1 MEEVRRMVFSSMV
14 FLFLFLPL
22 VIMIY
27 YNPFVKGRKF
37 KNLFLLLASLLFYA
51 WGEPVYV
58 FLMLISILVTWIL
71 AFFLRGRY
79 KKVVL
84 TVGIVYHVGVLFI
97 FKYLTFLTSQ
107 LGLILNQ
114 DFSYIKIA
122 LPIGIS
128 FFTFQLM
135 SYFLDV
141 YKGEAKPQKNIFNLG
156 LYVSLFP
163 QLIAGPIVRY
173 NEIEEQIN
181 NRAESIEN
189 LSAGMKRFIYG
200 LAKKLLLADYL
211 SVIADSSF
219 TRIGDQTVVMAWF
232 GILAY
237 SLQIYFD
244 FSGYSDM
251 AIGLGKMFGFEF
263 AENFNYP
270 YISKSIVEF
279 WRRWHISLSRWFRD
293 YVYIFLGGGYGKPL
307 KVALNLAVVW
317 ILTGIW
323 HGANWT
329 FLVWGILYYLL
340 IVIEKFTGIIDKMGK
355 FSRVYTLVAVMLCWV
370 VFRANN
376 LGEAFLYIENMF
388 GINAGNSYSL
398 SAIKDETGYA
408 VILLASVIGCTPLV
422 KKILD
427 KFAAIEGVWIL
438 LIFAL
443 SLIKATSSSYSPFIY
458 FNF

>member
-1 MEEVRRMVFSSMV
+1 MVFSSTV

-37 KNLFLLLASLLFYA
+37 KNLFLLLASLFFYA

-181 NRAESIEN
+181 TRVESIEN
-189 LSAGMKRFIYG
+189 VSVGMKRFIYG
-200 LAKKLLLADYL
+200 LSKKLLLADYL
-211 SVIADSSF
+211 SAIADSSF

-279 WRRWHISLSRWFRD
+279 WRKWHISLSRWFRD

-307 KVALNLAVVW
+307 KVAFNLAVVW

-427 KFAAIEGVWIL
+427 KFAVIEGIWIF

>member
-1 MEEVRRMVFSSMV
+1 MVFSSTV

-37 KNLFLLLASLLFYA
+37 KNLFLLLASLFFYA

-58 FLMLISILVTWIL
+58 FLMLISISVTWIL

-84 TVGIVYHVGVLFI
+84 TVGIIYHVGVLFI

-181 NRAESIEN
+181 TRAESIEN

-307 KVALNLAVVW
+307 KVAFNLAVVW

-340 IVIEKFTGIIDKMGK
+340 IVVEKFTGIIDKMGK

-370 VFRANN
+370 VFRADN

>member
-1 MEEVRRMVFSSMV
+1 MVFSSTV

-37 KNLFLLLASLLFYA
+37 KNLFLLLASLFFYA

-58 FLMLISILVTWIL
+58 FLMLISISVTWML

-181 NRAESIEN
+181 TRVESIEN
-189 LSAGMKRFIYG
+189 VSAGMKRFIYG
-200 LAKKLLLADYL
+200 LSKKLLLADYL
-211 SVIADSSF
+211 SAIADSSF

-251 AIGLGKMFGFEF
+251 AIGLGKIFGFEF

-307 KVALNLAVVW
+307 KVAFNLAVVW

-388 GINAGNSYSL
+388 GMNAGNSYSL

-427 KFAAIEGVWIL
+427 KFAAIEGIWIF

>member
-1 MEEVRRMVFSSMV
+1 MVFSSTV

-37 KNLFLLLASLLFYA
+37 KNLFLLLASLFFYA

-181 NRAESIEN
+181 TRVESIEN
-189 LSAGMKRFIYG
+189 VSVGMKRFIYG
-200 LAKKLLLADYL
+200 LSKKLLLADYL
-211 SVIADSSF
+211 SAIADSSF

-340 IVIEKFTGIIDKMGK
+340 IVLEKFTGIIDKMGK

-427 KFAAIEGVWIL
+427 KFAVIEGIWIF

>member
-1 MEEVRRMVFSSMV
+1 MVFSSTV

-37 KNLFLLLASLLFYA
+37 KNLFLLLASLFFYA

-189 LSAGMKRFIYG
+189 VSAGMKRFIYG
-200 LAKKLLLADYL
+200 LSKKLLLADYL
-211 SVIADSSF
+211 STIADSSF

-307 KVALNLAVVW
+307 KVAFNLAVVW

-340 IVIEKFTGIIDKMGK
+340 IVVEKFAGIIDKMGK

-427 KFAAIEGVWIL
+427 KFVAIEGVWIL

>member
-1 MEEVRRMVFSSMV
+1 MVFSSTV

-37 KNLFLLLASLLFYA
+37 KNLFLLLASLFFYA

-58 FLMLISILVTWIL
+58 FLMLISISVTWIL

-181 NRAESIEN
+181 TRVESIEN
-189 LSAGMKRFIYG
+189 VSVGMKRFIYG
-200 LAKKLLLADYL
+200 LSKKLLLADYL
-211 SVIADSSF
+211 SAIADSSF

-251 AIGLGKMFGFEF
+251 AIGLGKIFGFEF

-307 KVALNLAVVW
+307 KVAFNLAVVW

-340 IVIEKFTGIIDKMGK
+340 IVLEKFTGIIDKIGK

-370 VFRANN
+370 VFRADN
-376 LGEAFLYIENMF
+376 LGEAFLYVENMF
-388 GINAGNSYSL
+388 GINVGNSYSL
-398 SAIKDETGYA
+398 SAIKDEIGYA
-408 VILLASVIGCTPLV
+408 IILLASVIGCTPLV

-427 KFAAIEGVWIL
+427 KFAAIEGIWIL

>member
-1 MEEVRRMVFSSMV
+1 MVFSSTV

-27 YNPFVKGRKF
+27 YNPFIKGRKF
-37 KNLFLLLASLLFYA
+37 KNIFLFLASLGFYA
-51 WGEPVYV
+51 WGEPIYV
-58 FLMLISILVTWIL
+58 FLMLISIVVTWIL

-79 KKVVL
+79 KRVIL
-84 TVGIVYHVGVLFI
+84 AIGIIYHVGVLFI

-107 LGLILNQ
+107 LGLLLNR

-141 YKGEAKPQKNIFNLG
+141 YKGEAKTQKNIFNLG
-156 LYVSLFP
+156 LYVALFP

-181 NRAESIEN
+181 DRTESFEN
-189 LSAGMKRFIYG
+189 ISDGMKRFIYG

-211 SVIADSSF
+211 SAIADSSF
-219 TRIGDQTVVMAWF
+219 IRIGDQTAVMAWF

-279 WRRWHISLSRWFRD
+279 WRRWHISLSSWFRD
-293 YVYIFLGGGYGKPL
+293 YVYIFLGGGMENRL
-307 KVALNLAVVW
+307 KW
-317 ILTGIW
+317 HLT
-323 HGANWT
+323 
-329 FLVWGILYYLL
+329 LL
-340 IVIEKFTGIIDKMGK
+340 
-355 FSRVYTLVAVMLCWV
+355 
-370 VFRANN
+370 
-376 LGEAFLYIENMF
+376 
-388 GINAGNSYSL
+388 
-398 SAIKDETGYA
+398 
-408 VILLASVIGCTPLV
+408 
-422 KKILD
+422 
-427 KFAAIEGVWIL
+427 
-438 LIFAL
+438 
-443 SLIKATSSSYSPFIY
+443 
-458 FNF
+458 

>member
-1 MEEVRRMVFSSMV
+1 MVFSSTV

-37 KNLFLLLASLLFYA
+37 KNLFLLLASLFFYA

-58 FLMLISILVTWIL
+58 FLMLISISVTWIL

-181 NRAESIEN
+181 TRVESIEN
-189 LSAGMKRFIYG
+189 VSAGMKRFIYG
-200 LAKKLLLADYL
+200 LSKKLLLADYL
-211 SVIADSSF
+211 SAIADSSF

-307 KVALNLAVVW
+307 KVAFNLAVVW

-340 IVIEKFTGIIDKMGK
+340 IVLEKFTGIIDKMGK

-370 VFRANN
+370 VFRADN

-388 GINAGNSYSL
+388 GINVGNSYSL
-398 SAIKDETGYA
+398 SDIKDEIGYA

>member
-1 MEEVRRMVFSSMV
+1 MVFSSTV

-22 VIMIY
+22 VIIIY
-27 YNPFVKGRKF
+27 YNPFVKGREF
-37 KNLFLLLASLLFYA
+37 KNIFLFFASLGFYA
-51 WGEPVYV
+51 WGEPIYV
-58 FLMLISILVTWIL
+58 FLMLISIVTTWLL
-71 AFFLRGRY
+71 AFFMQGRY
-79 KKVVL
+79 KKIVL
-84 TVGIVYHVGVLFI
+84 VVGIFYHVSILFVFKYITFLALELGVLI
-97 FKYLTFLTSQ
+97 
-107 LGLILNQ
+107 NR
-114 DFSYIKIA
+114 DFSYIKVV

-128 FFTFQLM
+128 FYTFQLI

-141 YKGEAKPQKNIFNLG
+141 YKGEAKVQKKIFNLG

-173 NEIEEQIN
+173 NEIETQIN
-181 NRAESIEN
+181 NRVESKESV
-189 LSAGMKRFIYG
+189 SAGMKRFIYG

-219 TRIGDQTVVMAWF
+219 SRIGDQTVVMAWL

-251 AIGLGKMFGFEF
+251 AIGLGKMFGFSF

-279 WRRWHISLSRWFRD
+279 WRKWHISLSSWFRD

-307 KVALNLAVVW
+307 KVAFNLAVVW

-340 IVIEKFTGIIDKMGK
+340 IILEKFTGIIDKMGK
-355 FSRVYTLVAVMLCWV
+355 FSRIYTLVAIMLCWV
-370 VFRANN
+370 VFRSSNMQ
-376 LGEAFLYIENMF
+376 EAFLYIKNMF
-388 GINAGNSYSL
+388 GLNIGNSYNL
-398 SAIKDETGYA
+398 SSIKDEIGYA
-408 VILLASVIGCTPLV
+408 IILIVATIGSTPIV

-427 KFAAIEGVWIL
+427 KICLSKFAVIDTVWTF

-443 SLIKATSSSYSPFIY
+443 SLISAISSSYSPFIY

>member
-1 MEEVRRMVFSSMV
+1 MVFSSTV

-37 KNLFLLLASLLFYA
+37 KNLFLLLASLFFYA

-181 NRAESIEN
+181 TRVESIEN
-189 LSAGMKRFIYG
+189 VSVGMKRFIYG
-200 LAKKLLLADYL
+200 LSKKLLLADYL
-211 SVIADSSF
+211 SAIADSSF

-244 FSGYSDM
+244 FSGLCLY
-251 AIGLGKMFGFEF
+251 F
-263 AENFNYP
+263 
-270 YISKSIVEF
+270 
-279 WRRWHISLSRWFRD
+279 FR
-293 YVYIFLGGGYGKPL
+293 GGYGKPL

-340 IVIEKFTGIIDKMGK
+340 IVLEKFTGIIDKMGK

-427 KFAAIEGVWIL
+427 KFAVIEGIWIF

>member
-1 MEEVRRMVFSSMV
+1 MVFSSTV

-37 KNLFLLLASLLFYA
+37 KNLFLLLASLFFYA

-58 FLMLISILVTWIL
+58 FLMLISISVTWML

-189 LSAGMKRFIYG
+189 VSAGMKRFIYG
-200 LAKKLLLADYL
+200 LSKKLLLADYL
-211 SVIADSSF
+211 SAIADSSF

-251 AIGLGKMFGFEF
+251 AIGLGKIFGFEF

-307 KVALNLAVVW
+307 KVAFNLAVVW

-388 GINAGNSYSL
+388 GMNAGNSYSL

-427 KFAAIEGVWIL
+427 KFAAIEGIWIF

>member
-1 MEEVRRMVFSSMV
+1 MVFSSTV

-37 KNLFLLLASLLFYA
+37 KNLFLLLASLFFYA

-58 FLMLISILVTWIL
+58 FLMLISISVTWIL

-181 NRAESIEN
+181 TRVESIEN
-189 LSAGMKRFIYG
+189 VSVGMKRFIYG
-200 LAKKLLLADYL
+200 LSKKLLLADYL
-211 SVIADSSF
+211 SAIADSSF

-293 YVYIFLGGGYGKPL
+293 DVYIFFGGGYGKPL
-307 KVALNLAVVW
+307 KVAFNLAVVW

-340 IVIEKFTGIIDKMGK
+340 IVLEKFTGIIDKMGK

-370 VFRANN
+370 VFRADN

-388 GINAGNSYSL
+388 GINVGNSYSL
-398 SAIKDETGYA
+398 SAIKDEIGYA

>member
-1 MEEVRRMVFSSMV
+1 MVFSSTV

-37 KNLFLLLASLLFYA
+37 KNLFLLLASLFFYA

-181 NRAESIEN
+181 TRVESIEN
-189 LSAGMKRFIYG
+189 VSVGMKRFIYG
-200 LAKKLLLADYL
+200 LSKKLLLADYL
-211 SVIADSSF
+211 SAIADSSF

-307 KVALNLAVVW
+307 KVAFNLAVVW

-427 KFAAIEGVWIL
+427 KFAVIEGIWIF